1 MSGRGKELFGYK
13 VSDSALLYAS
23 LAVFVVVS
31 CAFLPAFARDMG
43 ANNNEGVCF
52 DGRPQLPLG
61 AMGKS
66 TT

>member
-1 MSGRGKELFGYK
+1 
-13 VSDSALLYAS
+13 
-23 LAVFVVVS
+23 VS